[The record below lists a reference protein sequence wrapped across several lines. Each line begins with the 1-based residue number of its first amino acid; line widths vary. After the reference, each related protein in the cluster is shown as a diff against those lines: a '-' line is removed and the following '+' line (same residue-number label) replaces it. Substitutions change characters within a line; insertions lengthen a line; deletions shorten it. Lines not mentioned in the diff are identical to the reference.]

1 MAITKELKQRLDYL
15 YGLSLPDQVD
25 ETCKDLLSGGFSC
38 SSRGTSKTRNDV
50 YMRDGCDIV
59 FLHIE
64 PYRNHNMCAPCILD
78 ESVYNEIA
86 DCRFRSEEKDYRL
99 GGRYHNSP
107 KITISAGRKNKHNL
121 PKNQRGIHRY
131 VLGIIYNC
139 EFDGDHMLKSGFIN
153 TKEALRMV
161 TRKENLMNRKCT
173 RGLSEEELERRK
185 KTDFQDTWFVYVYWR
200 MLGLISQEDAFAYNL
215 EKNS

>member
-25 ETCKDLLSGGFSC
+25 EACKDLLFGGFSC
-38 SSRGTSKTRNDV
+38 YSRGTSKTRNDV
-50 YMRDGCDIV
+50 YMKDDCDLV

-99 GGRYHNSP
+99 GGKYHNSP
-107 KITISAGRKNKHNL
+107 KITISRYGGNAPIRKQK
-121 PKNQRGIHRY
+121 GIHRY
-131 VLGIIYNC
+131 VLGILDS
-139 EFDGDHMLKSGFIN
+139 ELDGDHILKSGFIN
-153 TKEALRMV
+153 TKEALRIV
-161 TRKENLMNRKCT
+161 TKQENLMNRKCT
-173 RGLSEEELERRK
+173 QGLSEDELRRRMER
-185 KTDFQDTWFVYVYWR
+185 DFQDTWFVYVYWR
-200 MLGLISQEDAFAYNL
+200 VLGLISQVDAFAYNL